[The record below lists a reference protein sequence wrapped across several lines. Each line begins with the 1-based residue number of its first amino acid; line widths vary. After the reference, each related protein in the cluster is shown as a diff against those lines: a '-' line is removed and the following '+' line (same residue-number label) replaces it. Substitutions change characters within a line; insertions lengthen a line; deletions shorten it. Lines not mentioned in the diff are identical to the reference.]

1 MFFGK
6 NSFFQK
12 QDKANPKAGNTQ
24 KTTTVTNAL
33 GKPKNYCHLEFSCK
47 KQPKNYC
54 HLEFY
59 FKKQPKNYCHLE
71 FTYKNST

>member
-1 MFFGK
+1 MFCGK

-12 QDKANPKAGNTQ
+12 QDKANHKAGNTQ

-33 GKPKNYCHLEFSCK
+33 GKPKNYCHLEFSYK

-59 FKKQPKNYCHLE
+59 FKKQPKNYCHLKL
-71 FTYKNST
+71 TYKNST

>member
-12 QDKANPKAGNTQ
+12 QDKANQKAGNTQ

-33 GKPKNYCHLEFSCK
+33 RKP
-47 KQPKNYC
+47 P
-54 HLEFY
+54 FY
-59 FKKQPKNYCHLE
+59 LPRKTITL
-71 FTYKNST
+71 FT